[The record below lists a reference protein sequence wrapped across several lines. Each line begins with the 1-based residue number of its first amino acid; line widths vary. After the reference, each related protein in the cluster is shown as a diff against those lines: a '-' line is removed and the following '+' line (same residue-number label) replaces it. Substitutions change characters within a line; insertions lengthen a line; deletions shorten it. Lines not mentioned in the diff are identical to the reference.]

1 MRWRHLLRRASER
14 IIEQGCPEF
23 IRAPAG
29 DCRLV
34 TEQAQIATEVPSSA
48 AARPARKYDMR
59 RLSYAGTFKNP
70 FKAGSIRV
78 IEWLTAKIQLLSL
91 IRSFEKSGAPVGAP
105 FWPKAISHMGI
116 RIDTPPEEIARIP
129 ATGPVV
135 VVANHPSG
143 LVDGMVMA
151 EMINRVRS
159 DFRILTRSLLTGIPE
174 VEEFMI
180 PVPFPHEDNARELGL
195 QMRDATLKHLRAGG
209 VIILFPAGK
218 VAMSEGWWGPAVEA
232 EWNVFTHKI
241 VKSTGATILPIY
253 FPGQNSRA
261 FLIANRVSD
270 TIRQGL
276 LLYEIKRSL
285 FKPQRPVIGEPI
297 SAEELKKWDG
307 NPRGFLAW
315 LREHTLALGK

>member
-1 MRWRHLLRRASER
+1 MKR
-14 IIEQGCPEF
+14 
-23 IRAPAG
+23 AG
-29 DCRLV
+29 DEGNRFV
-34 TEQAQIATEVPSSA
+34 TEQSHIGTVGEPLKEAPRAGSVD
-48 AARPARKYDMR
+48 RPYDMR
-59 RLSYAGTFKNP
+59 RLSYAGTFTNP
-70 FKAGSIRV
+70 FKAGTIRT
-78 IEWLTAKIQLLSL
+78 IEWLTAKVTLLRL
-91 IRSFEKSGAPVGAP
+91 IRQFEKSGAPHGAP
-105 FWPKAISHMGI
+105 FWPKAIRHMGI
-116 RIDTPPEEIARIP
+116 RIETPAEEIARIP
-129 ATGPVV
+129 ATGPLV

-180 PVPFPHEDNARELGL
+180 PVPFPHEENARELGL
-195 QMRDATLKHLRAGG
+195 QMRDETMKHLKAGG
-209 VIILFPAGK
+209 VIIVFPAGK

-241 VKSTGATILPIY
+241 VRSSGATILPIF
-253 FPGQNSRA
+253 FPGQNSRG
-261 FLIANRVSD
+261 FQIANQVSA
-270 TIRQGL
+270 TLRQGL

-285 FKPQRPVIGEPI
+285 FKPTRPVIGEPI
-297 SAEELKKWDG
+297 AAEELAKWEG

>member
-1 MRWRHLLRRASER
+1 M
-14 IIEQGCPEF
+14 
-23 IRAPAG
+23 
-29 DCRLV
+29 
-34 TEQAQIATEVPSSA
+34 TEQSQIVDAVDPLQDAPRSGE
-48 AARPARKYDMR
+48 RQYDMR

-70 FKAGSIRV
+70 FKAGTIRTL
-78 IEWLTAKIQLLSL
+78 EWLTAKIQLLRL
-91 IRSFEKSGAPVGAP
+91 IRSFEKSGAPHGAP
-105 FWPKAISHMGI
+105 FWPKAVRHMGI
-116 RIDTPPEEIARIP
+116 RIDTPAEEIARIP
-129 ATGPVV
+129 ATGPLV

-151 EMINRVRS
+151 EMICRVRS
-159 DFRILTRSLLTGIPE
+159 DFKILTRSLLTGIPE

-195 QMRDATLKHLRAGG
+195 QMRDETMKHLKAGG

-218 VAMSEGWWGPAVEA
+218 VAMSPDWWGTAVEA

-241 VKSTGATILPIY
+241 VKSSGATILPIF

-261 FLIANRVSD
+261 FQIANQVSD

-285 FKPQRPVIGEPI
+285 FKPQRPHIGQPI
-297 SAEELKKWDG
+297 PAEELKKWEG